1 MADPKQNFPQ
11 IPSTVWWGL
20 REQFKKT
27 LPTKVTDSYLVAQ
40 LNVQATA
47 AQQYLRELKKVGLL
61 DEEGKPTDAAKKWR
75 FDDTYRE
82 AADEILRTA
91 YPSDL
96 IELASPDDHD
106 RQKAARW
113 IMRAGDLG
121 EGAARNKAATYFMI
135 GASEPPSDLTTPR
148 TTRAPR
154 AVAAREHS
162 SKPTATPRAKSEA
175 AAPPAARDNRG
186 GSDAMMPLNVNV
198 QIHISADAT
207 SEQIEAIFANMKKYL
222 R

>member
-27 LPTKVTDSYLVAQ
+27 LPSKVTDSYLIAQ

-47 AQQYLRELKKVGLL
+47 AQQYLREIKKVGLL

-82 AADEILRTA
+82 AADAMLRAA

-96 IELASPDDHD
+96 IELAPPDDND

-135 GASEPPSDLTTPR
+135 GASEPPSDLAAPK
-148 TTRAPR
+148 TTRQPRPAAAKQEPAKAAPR
-154 AVAAREHS
+154 AR
-162 SKPTATPRAKSEA
+162 SEA
-175 AAPPAARDNRG
+175 ATPPAAHATSG